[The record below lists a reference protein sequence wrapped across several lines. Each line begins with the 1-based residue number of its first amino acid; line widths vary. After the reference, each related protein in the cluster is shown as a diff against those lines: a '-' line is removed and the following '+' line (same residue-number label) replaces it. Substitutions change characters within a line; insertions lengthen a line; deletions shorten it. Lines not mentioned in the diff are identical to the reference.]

1 MSKNNNTF
9 KSNTTALAPEVL
21 AWVKEYKK
29 KIEDSCIEDIPV
41 KDTLFYKYAGILT
54 KEYKIYTDKYNVDPL
69 FVCDLPS
76 EVVAILNK
84 LVDDVKKQALTEYVS
99 LFNPLEAFGLFG
111 GWVSEWDEEEESYY
125 TSGDGMGTWYEY
137 SYLPKSLVRFAKETD
152 APYELIVHIVALA
165 YSPNIAKITL
175 FDEHLQFPFD
185 HPFTSN
191 FLIMT
196 SDYDKA
202 KNYID
207 DMKFVYE
214 DCWDHYLDSLGRC
227 LPEVIK
233 WHQLGLTIVT
243 NDLGHEFFTRFIR
256 EDEE

>member
-1 MSKNNNTF
+1 MSKNTNVF

-29 KIEDSCIEDIPV
+29 KFEESYIEDIPV

-76 EVVAILNK
+76 EVVDTLDR
-84 LVDDVKKQALTEYVS
+84 LVDDVKKQALTEYVAV
-99 LFNPLEAFGLFG
+99 FNPLEAFGLYG
-111 GWVSEWDEEEESYY
+111 GWDYEEDEDED
-125 TSGDGMGTWYEY
+125 TSDDSMGTWYQN
-137 SYLPKSLVRFAKETD
+137 SYIPKSLVRFAKETD
-152 APYELIVHIVALA
+152 APYELIVHIVALT

-175 FDEHLQFPFD
+175 FDEHLQLPFE

-191 FLIMT
+191 YLIMT

-202 KNYID
+202 KGYID
-207 DMKFVYE
+207 SMKFVYE
-214 DCWDHYLDSLGRC
+214 DCWWRYLNSLGRC
-227 LPEVIK
+227 LPKSVN
-233 WHQLGLTIVT
+233 WHQLGLTIVA
-243 NDLGHEFFTRFIR
+243 NDLGSEFFNRFIR

>member
-1 MSKNNNTF
+1 MSKKTNTF

-29 KIEDSCIEDIPV
+29 KIEDTYIEDIPV

-76 EVVAILNK
+76 EVVDTLDR

-99 LFNPLEAFGLFG
+99 LFNPLEAFGLYG
-111 GWVSEWDEEEESYY
+111 GWVSEWDEEEDED
-125 TSGDGMGTWYEY
+125 TSDDKMGAYYEY

-152 APYELIVHIVALA
+152 APYELIVHIVALT

-175 FDEHLQFPFD
+175 FDEHLQFPFE

-191 FLIMT
+191 YLIMT

-202 KNYID
+202 KGYID

-214 DCWDHYLDSLGRC
+214 DCWYRYLSYCFGRR
-227 LPEVIK
+227 LPKSVN

-243 NDLGHEFFTRFIR
+243 NDLGHEFFNRFIR